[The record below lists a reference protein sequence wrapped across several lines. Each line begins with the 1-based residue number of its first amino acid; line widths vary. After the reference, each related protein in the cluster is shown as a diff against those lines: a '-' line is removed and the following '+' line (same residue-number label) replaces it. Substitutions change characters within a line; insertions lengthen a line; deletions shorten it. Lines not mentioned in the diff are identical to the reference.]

1 MIVED
6 NFGVRHVI
14 RALVATVADEIREC
28 ADGAAAVAVYTA
40 ERPDVVVMDIE
51 MQTMDGITA
60 TRHIM
65 ATNPTARVIIVTDYE
80 QPDLREAAHEA
91 GACGYVVKD
100 NLLNLLTLLE
110 ADAKRGQRK

>member
-1 MIVED
+1 MKLLIVED

-51 MQTMDGITA
+51 MQTMDGTA

-65 ATNPTARVIIVTDYE
+65 STNPTARVIIANDYE
-80 QPDLREAAHEA
+80 QPDLREAAHKA
-91 GACGYVVKD
+91 GACA
-100 NLLNLLTLLE
+100 TL
-110 ADAKRGQRK
+110 